1 MNKCRHIFASAL
13 ILLGFIV
20 LSAPANA
27 YEVKFI
33 NSSGVAFDAIESQ
46 QYDEA
51 IDQLR
56 AMIAEKSPKMDIQL
70 ANLCTALV
78 VSNRLEEA
86 KSACDQAANNRGR
99 YLSTVLNSRGV
110 MNVLQGDFE
119 AAIDDFS
126 LAADKAS
133 HPALPHHALWAKVP
147 GMPNRS
153 TPDSTYHEIADL
165 AMQNYAKA
173 DKRWAAIRA
182 TESES
187 LKAAYVD

>member
-1 MNKCRHIFASAL
+1 MKNRNATLVAAL
-13 ILLGFIV
+13 GLLSLI
-20 LSAPANA
+20 APSTDARA

-33 NSSGVAFDAIESQ
+33 NSSGAAFKAIEQQ
-46 QYDEA
+46 QYDKA
-51 IDQLR
+51 IEELR
-56 AMIAEKSPKMDIQL
+56 DLIAEKSQKMDVQL

-86 KSACDQAANNRGR
+86 KTTCDQAVKNRGR

-110 MNVLQGDFE
+110 MNVAQGDFE
-119 AAIDDFS
+119 AALDDFS

-153 TPDSTYHEIADL
+153 TPDSTYHEIAEL
-165 AMQNYAKA
+165 AMQNHAKA

-187 LKAAYVD
+187 LKAAIVD